1 MKTYGL
7 IVADNGSNWSFGGTT
22 DRRWTDTM
30 VDQLG
35 QIPASAFQAVDG
47 SCLMASPSP
56 ARAAAGD
63 AGARPRVRAPNHP
76 ALTPPARIRGGRLIV
91 VGLGRP
97 ELHPRRVGEQALA
110 GAEHDRV
117 RRPVSSAR
125 LEPIGAPIA
134 ALISGAKPNPAAVT
148 PRPRRRSRRGSA
160 RPR

>member
-47 SCLMASPSP
+47 SCLMARPS
-56 ARAAAGD
+56 
-63 AGARPRVRAPNHP
+63 VRAPNHP